1 LQQSE
6 GVRQVS
12 DALLRIEDSTLQNAS
27 LVEESAA
34 AAESLQ
40 RQARLLVQ
48 AADALRLDHSSQ
60 LDAAVDRSAAPLTE
74 RPGADENAGM
84 ARSATSNA
92 SMRTPEPL
100 PRKTGSSDREQY

>member
-1 LQQSE
+1 L
-6 GVRQVS
+6 V
-12 DALLRIEDSTLQNAS
+12 RIEDSTLQNAS
-27 LVEESAA
+27 LVGESAA

-60 LDAAVDRSAAPLTE
+60 LDAAVHRSVAPLTE
-74 RPGADENAGM
+74 RPGSGENAGM
-84 ARSATSNA
+84 ARPATSNA

-100 PRKTGSSDREQY
+100 PRKTGSNDREQY